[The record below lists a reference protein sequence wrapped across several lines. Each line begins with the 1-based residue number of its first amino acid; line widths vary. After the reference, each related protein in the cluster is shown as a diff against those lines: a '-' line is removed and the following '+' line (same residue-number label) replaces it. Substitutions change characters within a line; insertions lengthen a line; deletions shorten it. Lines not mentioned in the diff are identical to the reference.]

1 MMASEGTSSGG
12 DLDAGASARPVSDGD
27 GNAPVSRMVFCRRH
41 RRELPGL
48 DAPPLPGPSGQDIFE
63 NVSAQAWREWQQLQT
78 MLINEHHLALVDRQA
93 RAYLSEQMRRF
104 LAGEEHDQPSGYVPP
119 PGVPAAD

>member
-1 MMASEGTSSGG
+1 MNEEDSPSSKSDSDAGGNTRPTGESEGN
-12 DLDAGASARPVSDGD
+12 AGASRLVY
-27 GNAPVSRMVFCRRH
+27 CRRH

-48 DAPPLPGPSGQDIFE
+48 AAPPLPGALGQDVFE
-63 NVSAQAWREWQQLQT
+63 NVSARAWREWQQLQT

-104 LAGEEHDQPSGYVPP
+104 LAGEEHDRPSGYVPP
-119 PGVPAAD
+119 PAD